1 MVIMTE
7 SVIISIRGYI
17 IKLITAVI
25 NFVMKQASDFV
36 VVGPFLQALTN
47 MLAFYDTE
55 LIMAVKNYDTRFS
68 TTLHLTRIEVGWS

>member
-1 MVIMTE
+1 MTE
-7 SVIISIRGYI
+7 SVIISTRAYI
-17 IKLITAVI
+17 IKLFTAVI

-55 LIMAVKNYDTRFS
+55 LIMAVKNYDTRLS
-68 TTLHLTRIEVGWS
+68 TTLHIARIELGWS

>member
-1 MVIMTE
+1 M
-7 SVIISIRGYI
+7 
-17 IKLITAVI
+17 AVI

-55 LIMAVKNYDTRFS
+55 LIMAVKNYDTRLR
-68 TTLHLTRIEVGWS
+68 TTLLRTGGLSLFFDFCKSQ